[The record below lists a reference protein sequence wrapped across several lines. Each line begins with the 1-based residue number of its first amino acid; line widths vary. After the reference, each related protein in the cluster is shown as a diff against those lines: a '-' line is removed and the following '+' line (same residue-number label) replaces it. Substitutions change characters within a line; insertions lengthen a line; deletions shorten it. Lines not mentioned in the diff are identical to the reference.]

1 MLSIFQTDLLRFVVY
16 IFPLS
21 NNVNMFWII
30 EKSLKQLTKNLLDIF
45 ITIILIYLF
54 RFVDADGDHE
64 DPPTIQVHIYNQEID
79 LVAEAVKNIVYK
91 KKETAAEDT
100 WAQLFKS

>member
-16 IFPLS
+16 ISPLS

-45 ITIILIYLF
+45 ITIILICLF

-64 DPPTIQVHIYNQEID
+64 DPPTIQVQIYNQEID

-91 KKETAAEDT
+91 KKETVAEDT